1 MTRKLSVSNYCYL
14 ETVTPALINADK
26 ELIAPEELDIGAV
39 VLTIFKVSVI
49 GTQGGTYPV
58 FLQCFG
64 EDELLESTLRL
75 ELEGTVAGAEQNVM
89 FSMST
94 DNCPAMVTCEH
105 ITMMLMRDS

>member
-14 ETVTPALINADK
+14 ETVTPALINADE